1 MRKIL
6 LRIIFL
12 TFLLPL
18 AAHGQNIN
26 LTPDNYTINLP
37 EGRVNFSFNDK
48 RFVVRFN
55 DGFSEESI
63 IQYLNSTGL
72 FEPYDKEWK
81 RPHPVVYL
89 PVLKAGVSYTEA
101 VATVKANANVQ
112 YVTTALWY
120 KDQEQYLYDLFF
132 VHLRSDED
140 ITLLRSIG
148 QQFNFAVEGQF
159 RNMKNVYAC
168 RINKNSA
175 GNTFEIAKHLQSLDK
190 FKWAE
195 PDFIYTLQLH
205 TSDPNF
211 GNQWGINNTG
221 QYTGA
226 TPGADMEVVNA
237 WGIVTGNSGISVAVH
252 DCWGSAAEFTHPD
265 VSFAATYDATGN
277 GFSSSTFSGDA
288 HGINCAGI
296 ISATGNN
303 GLGAVGVAYGV
314 QLKAVKIGTIINSGG
329 SFSTSGAI
337 RANATIWSYQNAD
350 IVSNSTGGGSSNSLF
365 DQAISDALIYGRNNA
380 GTLFCSSSGNSN
392 TTTIGYPSS
401 NPNTIAVGA
410 TSFCDLRKAP
420 NSCTDGEGWG
430 CDYGTGLD
438 VGAPG
443 IRWYSTDIV
452 GTNGYN
458 TGSYYA
464 SFNGTSSACPAAAG
478 VLALLYSNNPTLS
491 AANAR
496 WALETTCEKVGG
508 YSYAAGVSGQPN
520 GTWTTQMGYG
530 RVNAFQAVQAV
541 NCTGATN
548 DDCNN
553 AIVLP
558 LNASCTYTNG
568 TLCRATQSIAPSLCT
583 GFTANRAADV
593 WYSVTPSGTSGTG
606 VTLTCVSGANTDV
619 ILGIYSGSC
628 GGLTLVQCVDASGT
642 AGTETMT
649 VTGLTSGQTYYVRV
663 YDWNGSTLNTDFQIC
678 ATQCGPTTPT
688 VTPAGPAAICS
699 GNSQTLT
706 ISNPCGGCT
715 FNWSNGGSGTTQS
728 ISTAGNYTVTSTN
741 SCGTSAASNSV
752 AVTVNPLPVVPTV
765 TPAGPVAICGSGS
778 QILTISNPCTGC
790 TYNWSNGGT
799 GTTHSINTAGNYT
812 VTSTNSC
819 GTSTAS
825 NSVAITVTPN
835 PVVPTVTPAGP
846 VSICTG
852 NSQTLTISN
861 PCTGC
866 TFNWS
871 NGGSGTTQSVS
882 AAGNYTATAT
892 NMCGTSANSN
902 SVAVTILPLPV
913 TPVVTPAGPLA
924 ICSSNPATLTVSNP
938 CTGCTFDWS
947 NSAVG
952 TTTSINTTGTYTA
965 TATNT
970 CGTSVAS
977 NAVAVNVTLQPSN
990 PTGATATPSGI
1001 CNGNSSTLTVNGTLS
1016 TGATWVWRTG
1026 SCGGTQ
1032 VGTGASISV
1041 SPTATTTYFVR
1052 AENGICNSNCVTVT
1066 VTVNPL
1072 PVANAGTNQTICSGS
1087 SVQIGSPFTPGNTYS
1102 WSPATGLNNPN
1113 ISQPTA
1119 SPLLTTTYT
1128 LTRTTSAGCQ
1138 DTAQVTVTVNSLP
1151 VANAG
1156 PDQLM
1161 CSAYPT
1167 TIGTPLVPGY
1177 SYSWAPATYLSSTS
1191 AAMPV
1196 TLATSPITYT
1206 LTVTNI
1212 GTTCASTDAV
1222 SLTINPVPDA
1232 DAGPAVVV
1240 APGFGSSI
1248 GGTPTGTGLNPIT
1261 YSWEPAVDLDD
1272 PTLANPFA
1280 DPPVTTVYTVTVT
1293 DGNGCP
1299 KTDTMTFVVL
1309 PPCVDPIAGF
1319 YATQTSGTCPLNV
1332 DFIDTSHTSGTA
1344 TYEWTIYLDSG
1355 APFISNLQ
1363 APSVIYLNEG
1373 SFTVQLIVTDSCG
1386 ADTML
1391 MQNYINVTC
1400 PVSTA
1405 SIALSK
1411 HIDIFPNPATDMVN
1425 VTAGG
1430 LLNGEYNIMLQNVL
1444 GQTLYSKTVR
1454 VTSGQMQEKVSL
1466 APYAVGVYTLQLKGN
1481 EVNVSRKIEKR

>member
-6 LRIIFL
+6 LPIIFL
-12 TFLLPL
+12 TLLLPL
-18 AAHGQNIN
+18 AAHGQNIH
-26 LTPDNYTINLP
+26 LTHNDYTIQLP
-37 EGRVNFSFNDK
+37 EGRVNFTFNEKKIAVSFNSD
-48 RFVVRFN
+48 
-55 DGFSEESI
+55 FSEDAI
-63 IQYLNSTGL
+63 IQYFNTSGL
-72 FEPYDKEWK
+72 FEPYAKEWK
-81 RPHPVVYL
+81 RPHPVMYFA
-89 PVLKAGVSYTEA
+89 VLKDGRDYNEA
-101 VATVKANANVQ
+101 LAALNANANVA
-112 YVTTALWY
+112 YVAPVLLY
-120 KDQEQYLYDLFF
+120 GKEEQALYDVLT
-132 VHLRSDED
+132 VKLKADGDIAELR
-140 ITLLRSIG
+140 TLG

-159 RNMKNVYAC
+159 QNMKNVYVC

-175 GNTFEIAKHLQSLDK
+175 GNTLEIAKHLQSLNK
-190 FKWAE
+190 FEWAE

-205 TSDPNF
+205 TSDPF
-211 GNQWGINNTG
+211 FTSQWGINNTG

-226 TPGADMEVVNA
+226 TAGADMEVVNA
-237 WGIVTGNSGISVAVH
+237 WGIVTGNSGISVAIH

-265 VSFAATYDATGN
+265 VSFAATFDATGN

-303 GLGAVGVAYGV
+303 SIGAVGVAYGV

-329 SFSTSGAI
+329 SFSTSGLI

-350 IVSNSTGGGSSNSLF
+350 IVSNSTGGGSSSSVF
-365 DQAISDALIYGRNNA
+365 DQAIADALVFGRSNA

-401 NPNTIAVGA
+401 NTNTIAVGA
-410 TSFCDLRKAP
+410 TSFCDVRKAP
-420 NSCTDGEGWG
+420 SSCSDGEGWG

-452 GTNGYN
+452 GSNGY
-458 TGSYYA
+458 TGNDYYA
-464 SFNGTSSACPAAAG
+464 FFNGTSSACPATAG

-508 YSYAAGVSGQPN
+508 YTYTAGVSGQPN
-520 GTWTTQMGYG
+520 GTWTSQMGYG
-530 RVNAFQAVQAV
+530 RVNAYQAVQAV

-548 DDCNN
+548 DNCAN
-553 AIVLP
+553 AIPLP

-568 TLCRATQSIAPSLCT
+568 NLCRATQSIAPSLCS

-593 WYSVTPSGTSGTG
+593 WYTVTPSGTSGTG

-619 ILGIYSGSC
+619 VLGIYSGSC
-628 GGLTLVQCVDASGT
+628 GGLTLVQCVDATTLG
-642 AGTETMT
+642 GTETMT

-663 YDWNGSTLNTDFQIC
+663 YDWNGSTLNTGFQIC

-688 VTPAGPAAICS
+688 VTPAGPVTLCS
-699 GNSQTLT
+699 GNTQTLT
-706 ISNPCGGCT
+706 ISNPCSGCSFTWSGGGTGTTNVISTTSTTTVTATNSCGTSAASNSVAVTVNPVPVVPIVTPVGPVTLCAGNTQVLTVTNPCSGCT
-715 FNWSNGGSGTTQS
+715 FNWSNGGTGTTQT
-728 ISTAGNYTVTSTN
+728 ISTTGNYTVTATN
-741 SCGTSAASNSV
+741 SCGTSIASNSV

-765 TPAGPVAICGSGS
+765 TPAGPV
-778 QILTISNPCTGC
+778 N
-790 TYNWSNGGT
+790 
-799 GTTHSINTAGNYT
+799 
-812 VTSTNSC
+812 
-819 GTSTAS
+819 
-825 NSVAITVTPN
+825 
-835 PVVPTVTPAGP
+835 
-846 VSICTG
+846 ICTG

-871 NGGSGTTQSVS
+871 NGGSGTTQSISSV
-882 AAGNYTATAT
+882 GNYTATAT
-892 NMCGTSANSN
+892 NMCGTSAASN

-924 ICSSNPATLTVSNP
+924 ICSVSPATLTVSNP

-947 NSAVG
+947 NSDVG
-952 TTTSINTTGTYTA
+952 ITTSINTTGTYTA

-970 CGTSVAS
+970 CGTSAAS
-977 NAVAVNVTLQPSN
+977 NAVTVNVTPQPNN
-990 PTGATATPSGI
+990 PTGITASPTAI
-1001 CNGNSSTLTVNGTLS
+1001 CTGNSSTLTVNGTLS

-1026 SCGGTQ
+1026 SCNGTQ
-1032 VGTGASISV
+1032 IGTGASISV
-1041 SPTATTTYFVR
+1041 SPTVNTTYYVR
-1052 AENGICNSNCVTVT
+1052 AENGICNSNCSNVTI
-1066 VTVNPL
+1066 TVNPL
-1072 PVANAGTNQTICSGS
+1072 PVANAGTNQAICSGA
-1087 SVQIGSPFTPGNTYS
+1087 SVQIGSPFTAGNTYS

-1113 ISQPTA
+1113 FSQPTA
-1119 SPLLTTTYT
+1119 SPLVTTTYT
-1128 LTRTTSAGCQ
+1128 LTRTNSFGCQ

-1151 VANAG
+1151 NANAG
-1156 PDQLM
+1156 LDQLM
-1161 CSAYPT
+1161 CSGYPT

-1177 SYSWAPATYLSSTS
+1177 AYSWAPATDLNSTT

-1196 TLATSPITYT
+1196 TTATNPITYT

-1212 GTTCASTDAV
+1212 GTTCVGTDAV
-1222 SLTINPVPDA
+1222 SITINPVPDA
-1232 DAGPAVVV
+1232 DAGPTVVM
-1240 APGFGSSI
+1240 APGFGSTI
-1248 GGTPTGTGLNPIT
+1248 GGSPTGTGLNPIT
-1261 YSWEPAVDLDD
+1261 YSWAPAVDLDNA
-1272 PTLANPFA
+1272 TLANPFA
-1280 DPPVTTVYTVTVT
+1280 NPPVTTVYTVTVT

-1299 KTDTMTFVVL
+1299 RTDTMTFVVL

-1319 YATQTSGTCPLNV
+1319 YASQTSGMCPLNV

-1344 TYEWTIYLDSG
+1344 TYEWTIYVDGG
-1355 APFISNLQ
+1355 APFISNAQ
-1363 APSVIYLNEG
+1363 APSILYLTEG
-1373 SFTVQLIVTDSCG
+1373 SFAVQLIVTDSCG

-1405 SIALSK
+1405 STALNK
-1411 HIDIFPNPATDMVN
+1411 HIDIFPNPATDIVN
-1425 VTAGG
+1425 INAAG
-1430 LLNGEYNIMLQNVL
+1430 LLNGDYSIMVQNVL
-1444 GQTLYSKTVR
+1444 GQTLYSRTVK
-1454 VTSGQMQEKVSL
+1454 VVSGAIEEKISL
-1466 APYAVGVYTLQLKGN
+1466 APYAVGLYTLQLKGN